1 LYVLLGTTKEDELST
16 LEKPISR
23 APSTGIHYATRKGQ
37 DELKIYSLTL
47 PLGVVAR
54 DIARDFS
61 PDEPLPGN
69 RRVNAKRALE
79 YADYVIERHR
89 ENRAHITP
97 PVVMR
102 ATDGEVKETGDWVRE
117 EAQGITRG
125 ALEIAP
131 RALRTA
137 DGQHR
142 LYGAKKKL
150 EIFDDHI
157 VVDKLLLEKVEEN
170 GQEPAVIEQA
180 RKRLERTQ
188 EERAAL
194 FNLPVTVEI
203 ILVDSERVYQQL
215 FADIANN
222 AKGLGGDLTTWFDQT
237 KVTYR
242 IARSLVEDSGHPLL
256 EGKVHVGVGTEDR
269 LPSEG
274 PHWIG
279 IKTVADMVHAV
290 TKGVSGRFSR
300 KEEKEYEAD
309 PTAEKE
315 LRTQAERFLDCLV
328 KAFPVIRNIKD
339 GKPSMAGEVR
349 KSRQTMLTSSSM
361 LRALASAY
369 YLNVLS
375 DNDEYALQGADVDAR
390 AQQFTSGLATLA
402 DAMKV
407 DPKAGLDQKN
417 PIVKL
422 SPSSFAFGGKSK
434 PTAPTARIGNIN
446 ALAQGIAQHVQTAV
460 AK

>member
-1 LYVLLGTTKEDELST
+1 VNT
-16 LEKPISR
+16 LDKPISK
-23 APSTGIHYATRKGQ
+23 APSTGVHYATRKGQ
-37 DELKIYSLTL
+37 DELRIYSLTL

-61 PDEPLPGN
+61 PEEPLPGN

-89 ENRAHITP
+89 EGRAHITP

-102 ATDGEVKETGDWVRE
+102 ATDGEVDEAGAWIKE

-150 EIFDDHI
+150 ELLDDQI
-157 VVDKLLLEKVEEN
+157 VADKLLLEKAEEN
-170 GQEPAVIEQA
+170 GQEPAVVEQA
-180 RKRLERTQ
+180 RKRLERTK

-237 KVTYR
+237 KVSYR
-242 IARSLVEDSGHPLL
+242 VARALAEEGGHPLL

-269 LPSEG
+269 LPAEA
-274 PHWIG
+274 PYWIG

-300 KEEKEYEAD
+300 KEEKEYEAN
-309 PTAEKE
+309 PSAEKE
-315 LRTQAERFLDCLV
+315 LRKQAERFLDSLV
-328 KAFPVIRNIKD
+328 EAFPVIRNIKD
-339 GKPSMAGEVR
+339 GKPSMGGEVR
-349 KSRQTMLTSSSM
+349 KSRHTMLTSTSM
-361 LRALASAY
+361 LRALATAY

-375 DNDEYALQGADVDAR
+375 DNEEYALPGAGVDAR
-390 AQQFTSGLATLA
+390 TKQFTSGLATLA

-407 DPKAGLDQKN
+407 DPKEGLDQRN
-417 PIVKL
+417 PIVRL
-422 SPSSFAFGGKSK
+422 SPSSFAFGGKSR

-446 ALAQGIAQHVQTAV
+446 ALAQGIARHVQKAATN
-460 AK
+460 